1 MDLKQV
7 TKDTAK
13 VLASYLTYQALRLT
27 LAQLSETNPP
37 LSLWLHRF
45 CSNHSVQDGE
55 MFLEA
60 LLRENQELAFRLMT
74 VREHMAEEVTE
85 FLPELVKTT
94 IHQSNMDRRR
104 QHLERIT
111 QLTVSDPPAPPDRPD
126 SEIDNRDR

>member
-37 LSLWLHRF
+37 LSLWLHSF
-45 CSNHSVQDGE
+45 CSNHSIQDGE
-55 MFLEA
+55 MFLQA

-74 VREHMAEEVTE
+74 VREHIAEEVTD

-94 IHQSNMDRRR
+94 IHQSNMDHRR

-111 QLTVSDPPAPPDRPD
+111 QLTVSDPPAPPDQTD